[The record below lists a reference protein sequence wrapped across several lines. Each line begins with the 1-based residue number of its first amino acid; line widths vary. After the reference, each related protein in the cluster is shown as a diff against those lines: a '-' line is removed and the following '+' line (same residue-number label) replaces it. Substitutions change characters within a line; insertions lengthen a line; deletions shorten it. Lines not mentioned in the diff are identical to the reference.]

1 MLIFKLLT
9 PDEMSAYNLAQ
20 EVPLSPADARDGY
33 VHLSTAAQVAE
44 TAGRHFGDAQALWL
58 LAVETGR
65 LGEGLDGGLRWE
77 EARGGE
83 RFPHLYGQLLARHIV
98 WTRPLQRGP
107 DGRFRFPEE
116 IGP

>member
-9 PDEMSAYNLAQ
+9 PDEMAAYNLRQ
-20 EVPLSPADARDGY
+20 EAPLSPADARDGY

-44 TAGRHFGDAQALWL
+44 TAGRHFTDADALWL
-58 LAVETGR
+58 LAVETER
-65 LGEGLDGGLRWE
+65 LGDDLRWE
-77 EARGGE
+77 EARGGD
-83 RFPHLYGQLLARHIV
+83 RFPHFYGRLLARHVV
-98 WTRPLQRGP
+98 WSRPLRRGT

>member
-9 PDEMSAYNLAQ
+9 PDEMTAFNHAQ
-20 EVPLSPADARDGY
+20 EAPLSPADERDGY

-44 TAGRHFGDAQALWL
+44 TADRHFADRDALWL
-58 LAVETGR
+58 LAVESER
-65 LGEGLDGGLRWE
+65 LGTSLRWE
-77 EARGGE
+77 EARGGDK
-83 RFPHLYGQLLARHIV
+83 FPHLYGRLAARHVV
-98 WTRPLQRGP
+98 WSRPLQRGI

>member
-1 MLIFKLLT
+1 MLVFKLLT
-9 PDEMSAYNLAQ
+9 PDEMAAYNLEGEA
-20 EVPLSPADARDGY
+20 PLSPADARDGY

-44 TAGRHFGDAQALWL
+44 TAGRHFADRDALWL

-65 LGEGLDGGLRWE
+65 LGDGLRWE

-83 RFPHLYGQLLARHIV
+83 RFPHFYGRLAARHV
-98 WTRPLQRGP
+98 LWSRSLRRGT